1 MLSSQQ
7 SLDVNTCRICHD
19 DESLE
24 QLVEPCECSGTVA
37 LMHISCLEKWLTTS
51 NTRSCEICKYRF
63 PLQTLNK
70 PVMVSLKQ
78 WLKIKSNSRGLIVD
92 SICVLVLTFLFM
104 SGMYLCYIGIVYFT
118 QLKTWESTI
127 ILTLSIILILIYCIW
142 LAVTIRFHLH
152 SWRLWH
158 KKNKDIKLLIKN
170 GSDSDR
176 THVIHS
182 NSIQRP
188 LNRNDESNSEIIN
201 DNNNTNMDSNLNDVN
216 TSNGFRMWYNRL
228 LNNHQN
234 LQQPV
239 RESLV

>member
-78 WLKIKSNSRGLIVD
+78 WVNIKSNSRGLIVD

-104 SGMYLCYIGIVYFT
+104 SGIYLCYIGIVYFT

-142 LAVTIRFHLH
+142 LAVTISFL
-152 SWRLWH
+152 
-158 KKNKDIKLLIKN
+158 
-170 GSDSDR
+170 
-176 THVIHS
+176 
-182 NSIQRP
+182 
-188 LNRNDESNSEIIN
+188 N
-201 DNNNTNMDSNLNDVN
+201 DNVILIEKHQHKFSISEAKLISNKIANFLFYATHHNHPVQGYYHSVEEGGSEFDRN
-216 TSNGFRMWYNRL
+216 HRCPSYSNKENFICIHGDCGIKKIKISNC
-228 LNNHQN
+228 
-234 LQQPV
+234 
-239 RESLV
+239 